1 LLLLKDCSV
10 ASLDLAGTQA
20 ASADAHLLDA
30 AVDDDVHGL
39 DIRRPAALGLAIG
52 MADQIAGHG
61 SFLADFTELTH
72 SVHLL
77 AKTRTLQYYHKVFN
91 NASFIFSKSD
101 FFSANLTIF
110 QVCETFLGG
119 TSAHSEKI
127 VLPERLVDDDR
138 DRVA

>member
-1 LLLLKDCSV
+1 MIIFFLRQKATENWWLLFLLKDCSV
-10 ASLDLAGTQA
+10 ASCDLAGTQA
-20 ASADAHLLDA
+20 ASADAHLLNA
-30 AVDDDVHGL
+30 SVNDDVHGL

-91 NASFIFSKSD
+91 IASIIFEKCV
-101 FFSANLTIF
+101 FF
-110 QVCETFLGG
+110 
-119 TSAHSEKI
+119 
-127 VLPERLVDDDR
+127 
-138 DRVA
+138 